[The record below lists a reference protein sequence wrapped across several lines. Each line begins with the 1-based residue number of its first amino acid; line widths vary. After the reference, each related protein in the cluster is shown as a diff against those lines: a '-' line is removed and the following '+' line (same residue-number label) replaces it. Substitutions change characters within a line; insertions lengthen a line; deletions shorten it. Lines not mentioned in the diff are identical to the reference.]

1 MNQFTP
7 VLQSRQQALRA
18 FCLNIY
24 CFNHIAVLLWLWAL
38 IRKRWPPLSTNQI
51 CILYF
56 KIYCHVIHSI
66 IFIRYFENLV
76 LCMSCLKSLLA
87 YFAHKLSSK
96 SLENEYS
103 KYKIQYSNHIFDSSH
118 SITYMLYSFILVHT
132 HLVAMGV
139 KTFLKSLLNTYDT
152 SLFWRSLLIIS

>member
-1 MNQFTP
+1 M
-7 VLQSRQQALRA
+7 ALS
-18 FCLNIY
+18 LNKET
-24 CFNHIAVLLWLWAL
+24 IA
-38 IRKRWPPLSTNQI
+38 PLSTNQI